1 MGSVS
6 REMTGKEGRRPPKF
20 PGLGVS
26 DDWDAF
32 PYCTEKSGER
42 S

>member
-6 REMTGKEGRRPPKF
+6 REMTGKEYRRQPKF
-20 PGLGVS
+20 PGLGAS

-32 PYCTEKSGER
+32 RAEKSGER